1 MQTAWLWGE
10 RKPSSYSG
18 LLIIWEKQ
26 VRFIPGFLPGAE
38 RSLQGFFGYLP
49 LGRALQNPS
58 ELRGSRPALART
70 RGTEPEVCLQ
80 EKKSKFTART
90 RGKAGGTVPTAA
102 PGALLATLLGIR
114 APLRVQRDHQG
125 GQAEPKRLRIS
136 LRLAAPKPRRK
147 ESLPQNPPKMRN
159 TGFRQ
164 PPSQEDALNTG
175 QRAGW
180 GPGTHSTGFIGP
192 KRNPER

>member
-80 EKKSKFTART
+80 EKKTNSKQGQGEKQVGPF
-90 RGKAGGTVPTAA
+90 
-102 PGALLATLLGIR
+102 LLLHL
-114 APLRVQRDHQG
+114 
-125 GQAEPKRLRIS
+125 EP
-136 LRLAAPKPRRK
+136 
-147 ESLPQNPPKMRN
+147 
-159 TGFRQ
+159 F
-164 PPSQEDALNTG
+164 
-175 QRAGW
+175 
-180 GPGTHSTGFIGP
+180 
-192 KRNPER
+192 